1 MNRQEFYKE
10 LDENN
15 SVLIVF
21 VTGSN
26 CLPCER
32 AKPIVMK
39 KMEGVNYRMI
49 HLDRDRDT
57 DIYSALRTK
66 KQVKGVPTLLAY
78 QAGNYT
84 LIADLSISGANPSA
98 IEEFF
103 DQLDIL

>member
-1 MNRQEFYKE
+1 MNRQDFFKE
-10 LDENN
+10 LDHND
-15 SVLIVF
+15 SILVVF

-26 CLPCER
+26 CAPCER
-32 AKPIVMK
+32 AKPIVHDKMK
-39 KMEGVNYRMI
+39 TSCYKMI
-49 HLDRDRDT
+49 HLDRDKDA
-57 DIYSALRTK
+57 DIFSALRSK

-84 LIADLSISGANPSA
+84 LNADLSVSGANPSA